1 MIPGERLTPVLAAV
15 LMSLAI
21 AGSGPQGAQARQT
34 SPSFLFR
41 DVELSG
47 ALEYIARSGRLE
59 LVYSTDLVT
68 GQRVFC
74 DGRNLADE
82 DLLRCV
88 LTGTGLDYIRSSTGT
103 YIIIRSLELLPAL
116 GALSGRIVDRATGAP
131 LPYANILLVSAGI
144 GSTSDAAG
152 LFSFS
157 GVPVGP
163 QQVMASY
170 VGFDAVLDTVF
181 VSDDAGRY
189 PKLIAL
195 NQAAMAL
202 DVIVVDGSSARRD
215 PARSLETQGPERRVD
230 VQLVSSVMSRALRAP
245 GVSALHPLADVYIQ
259 GSDSGEHG
267 TRLDGAPVYSPVS
280 LGRYLSAFSP
290 LALSRATVHR
300 AAFPVELGSYLSGLV
315 DVTQESGGDRGSL
328 LEASVDP
335 ASANFRIST
344 APSGRGSG
352 MLAVRTSLWP
362 TVREPG
368 LSSLLGSLNQID
380 PLLGT
385 RWLKEAVSL
394 STVGEVIRDPQISF
408 SDVHLGGTMGL
419 GPVGRLEAS
428 AYRGDNRIGTELSGV
443 NTAGGSSAPHAF
455 VTDDAYRWSNT
466 VGQVRYSTLLRART
480 HLVVQ
485 AYGSAHRARY
495 RYRTGD
501 VVLDSETN
509 ADGAILRLRREGTAP
524 AAESENRMDEF
535 GFRGALTHSLRSG
548 RTATIGVEL
557 EHLRSGFALENPFL
571 WNVGTSDRA
580 TLAVGFLSVR
590 ADLGRAGSIY
600 GGVRA
605 TWVPQ
610 RNRVYSE
617 PRVSWLLPSFRLAH
631 RLTSVRLAAGLH
643 RQFVHRLELASTGPT
658 ALVPY
663 VSFWLPVDA
672 TIAPSRALHGAV
684 EILTQ
689 LSETLTLSV
698 DGFLK
703 EQRHLLAFDHGAL
716 QAPTEPVGQ
725 GQDRFVAAG
734 RGRALGLRTSLTWES
749 GTWRIQAS
757 HDFSRVERVF
767 PGLFDNRM
775 TRVPWTAPHVFRA
788 QAEVALWPDWR
799 LRLGSEIQLQRTW
812 AFRRSY
818 YEILGLGRSLAGTL
832 PVDLSHPERQQL
844 PAFWGVDAGLTH
856 DRRVGS
862 ARVRMELTVANLLDR
877 RNIQD
882 IGLDRVGGRWS
893 EVPRTLPGRRLTAR
907 LRIGV

>member
-524 AAESENRMDEF
+524 AAESENRMDDRRRVGTPAQRIRPRESVPLECRDQRSRNAC
-535 GFRGALTHSLRSG
+535 GWIPERACGPGSGGLDLRWGSGNVGSPAEQGVLGAPRVMAAAQFQAGASS
-548 RTATIGVEL
+548 
-557 EHLRSGFALENPFL
+557 HLRAPGGRPASAVRPSAGIGFHRAHRSRPVRLFL
-571 WNVGTSDRA
+571 V
-580 TLAVGFLSVR
+580 
-590 ADLGRAGSIY
+590 AG
-600 GGVRA
+600 GCDDCA
-605 TWVPQ
+605 F
-610 RNRVYSE
+610 
-617 PRVSWLLPSFRLAH
+617 PRVAR
-631 RLTSVRLAAGLH
+631 
-643 RQFVHRLELASTGPT
+643 
-658 ALVPY
+658 
-663 VSFWLPVDA
+663 
-672 TIAPSRALHGAV
+672 SRRD
-684 EILTQ
+684 T
-689 LSETLTLSV
+689 
-698 DGFLK
+698 D
-703 EQRHLLAFDHGAL
+703 
-716 QAPTEPVGQ
+716 P
-725 GQDRFVAAG
+725 
-734 RGRALGLRTSLTWES
+734 ALG
-749 GTWRIQAS
+749 
-757 HDFSRVERVF
+757 D
-767 PGLFDNRM
+767 P
-775 TRVPWTAPHVFRA
+775 
-788 QAEVALWPDWR
+788 
-799 LRLGSEIQLQRTW
+799 
-812 AFRRSY
+812 
-818 YEILGLGRSLAGTL
+818 
-832 PVDLSHPERQQL
+832 HPER
-844 PAFWGVDAGLTH
+844 
-856 DRRVGS
+856 
-862 ARVRMELTVANLLDR
+862 
-877 RNIQD
+877 
-882 IGLDRVGGRWS
+882 GRFPEGTAPS
-893 EVPRTLPGRRLTAR
+893 SGIRPRSPSGAD
-907 LRIGV
+907 